1 MAKRKAKDS
10 VFLDLFQ
17 NKSYLLKLYR
27 TLHPED
33 TTATEDSLTDVTI
46 TNVLTDNLYND
57 LGFIVNN
64 KLLILVEA
72 QSTWTVNILVRI
84 LLYLAQSYHEYFQR
98 TCQDYYKS
106 RKVKMPKPELYVIFT
121 GNKGRKPDKISLS
134 KEFFESADIDIEVK
148 AKVIYESDT
157 DDIINQYIIFCKVF
171 NEQTKQHGMTQKAVT
186 ETIRICK
193 DRNVLREYLAQRY
206 HEYFERTS
214 QSLYKS
220 KKVKMPKPELYVI
233 FTGNKGRKPDT
244 ISLSKEFFN
253 GEDIDIEIK
262 AKVIYESD
270 KDNIINEY
278 IVFCKVFNE
287 QIKEHGMT
295 KQAVTETI
303 RICKDRNILK
313 QYLSSKEVEVVTIMM
328 SLFEDEQ
335 IMKSFIKSER
345 HDAERAMAEQ
355 LIRKGKMTLE
365 EIADCVSTLSFDEL
379 KEIEAEIMQL
389 A

>member
-1 MAKRKAKDS
+1 MWQEQDISYLVSQIFRNRGGKVPDDTKQTQEVKAKRTAKNS

-17 NKSYLLKLYR
+17 DKKNLLKLYK

-33 TTATEDSLTDVTI
+33 TDATEDTLDIVTI
-46 TNVLTDNLYND
+46 DNVLTDNLYND
-57 LGFIVNN
+57 LGIMVGNN
-64 KLLILVEA
+64 RLLLLLEA
-72 QSTWTVNILVRI
+72 QSSWTVNILIRI
-84 LLYLAQSYHEYFQR
+84 LLYLAQS
-98 TCQDYYKS
+98 
-106 RKVKMPKPELYVIFT
+106 
-121 GNKGRKPDKISLS
+121 
-134 KEFFESADIDIEVK
+134 
-148 AKVIYESDT
+148 
-157 DDIINQYIIFCKVF
+157 
-171 NEQTKQHGMTQKAVT
+171 
-186 ETIRICK
+186 
-193 DRNVLREYLAQRY
+193 Y

-233 FTGNKGRKPDT
+233 YTGNKGRKPDT
-244 ISLSKEFFN
+244 ISLSQEFFD
-253 GEDIDIEIK
+253 GADIDIEIK

-328 SLFEDEQ
+328 SLFDDEQ
-335 IMKSFIKSER
+335 IMRTYAKDIKRETLIEKAILMLKKGKINIDEVSEYFPELLESDIKEIKSE
-345 HDAERAMAEQ
+345 
-355 LIRKGKMTLE
+355 
-365 EIADCVSTLSFDEL
+365 V
-379 KEIEAEIMQL
+379 MQL

>member
-1 MAKRKAKDS
+1 MSQIFGNRGVKVQDDTKQTEEAKAKRTAKNS

-17 NKSYLLKLYR
+17 DKSYLLKLYK

-33 TTATEDSLTDVTI
+33 TDATEDSLTDVTI

-57 LGFIVNN
+57 LGFIANN
-64 KLLILVEA
+64 KLMILVEA

-134 KEFFESADIDIEVK
+134 KEFFEGTVIDIDVK

-171 NEQTKQHGMTQKAVT
+171 NEKTKQHGMTQKAVT

-193 DRNVLREYLAQRY
+193 DRNVLREYL
-206 HEYFERTS
+206 
-214 QSLYKS
+214 L
-220 KKVKMPKPELYVI
+220 
-233 FTGNKGRKPDT
+233 
-244 ISLSKEFFN
+244 
-253 GEDIDIEIK
+253 
-262 AKVIYESD
+262 
-270 KDNIINEY
+270 
-278 IVFCKVFNE
+278 
-287 QIKEHGMT
+287 
-295 KQAVTETI
+295 
-303 RICKDRNILK
+303 DREK
-313 QYLSSKEVEVVTIMM
+313 EVVTIMM
-328 SLFEDEQ
+328 SLFDDEQ
-335 IMKSFIKSER
+335 IMKSFIRSER
-345 HDAERAMAEQ
+345 YEAAQENARETAKK
-355 LIRKGKMTLE
+355 LIKKGKMTLD
-365 EIADCVSTLSFDEL
+365 EIADCVPLLSLDEL
-379 KEIEAEIMQL
+379 KELEAEVMKL